1 MNKIID
7 KKQEPEYSSLITNIG
22 SLLEQ
27 GRKQAYQSINLILV
41 KTYWEIGKQIVIY
54 EQKGKEKAEYGSSL
68 LNNLSKDLKLRY
80 GKGFSKSNVYLMR
93 MFYLNYPIFQTLSGK
108 LSQSHYAE
116 LLSINDDTA
125 RQFYENQSLKD
136 NWSVRELKRQINSA
150 LFHRVALSNDKNG
163 IIELSKK
170 GLVISTAKDII
181 KDPYILEFLNIPE
194 KDKYSEKELEQKIID
209 NLQMFLLEL
218 GNGFTFVKRQFR
230 ITLDNTHYYVD
241 LVFYHRILRCFVLI
255 DLKIGKVNHNDIGQ
269 MNMYLNYFKSEEM
282 SQEDNEPIGIILS
295 AEKNHFL
302 VKYALGGISNK
313 LFVSKYQL
321 YLPDKKELEN
331 RLREVLE
338 SKQLKFPNKKIKD
351 DKLYNDLFAL
361 AQEVLEKAKEIVEM

>member
-1 MNKIID
+1 M
-7 KKQEPEYSSLITNIG
+7 KKQEPEYSSLISNIG
-22 SLLEQ
+22 LLLEQ
-27 GRKQAYQSINLILV
+27 GRKQAYQSINSILV
-41 KTYWEIGKQIVIY
+41 KTYWEIGKQIIVY
-54 EQKGKEKAEYGSSL
+54 EQEGKEKAEYGSSL

-93 MFYLNYPIFQTLSGK
+93 MFYLNYPKFQTLSGK
-108 LSQSHYAE
+108 LSWSHYAE
-116 LLSINDDTA
+116 LLSINDDTS
-125 RQFYENQSLKD
+125 RQFHENQSLKE
-136 NWSVRELKRQINSA
+136 NWSVRELKRQVNSA
-150 LFHRVALSNDKNG
+150 LFHRVALSKDKNSV
-163 IIELSKK
+163 IELSKK
-170 GLVISTAKDII
+170 GLVISTAKDVVR
-181 KDPYILEFLNIPE
+181 DPYILEFLNIPE
-194 KDKYSEKELEQKIID
+194 NDKYSEKELEQKIIN

-218 GNGFTFVKRQFR
+218 GTGFTFVKRQFR

-255 DLKIGKVNHNDIGQ
+255 DLKIGKVSHNDIGQ
-269 MNMYLNYFKSEEM
+269 MNMYLNYFKEEEN
-282 SQEDNEPIGIILS
+282 SPDDNEPMGIILS

-338 SKQLKFPNKKIKD
+338 SK
-351 DKLYNDLFAL
+351 
-361 AQEVLEKAKEIVEM
+361 